1 MTKRSHYIDNKVFL
15 EEMVAY
21 KEKVR
26 EAEKNEAVKP
36 QLSEYVGKCFM
47 MIAENLSHKPNFLSY
62 TFRDE
67 MVSDAI
73 ENCVLYAGNFDPD
86 KSNNPFAYFT
96 QIVYYSFLRR
106 IQREK
111 KQLYVKYKSAE
122 MSGLIDE
129 FNQLETD
136 DGGITRQFEL
146 YDNIS
151 QFIESFETTRANK
164 LDIKKQQKASQN
176 LGIFVDDEESE

>member
-1 MTKRSHYIDNKVFL
+1 MAKRTHYIDNKIFL
-15 EEMVAY
+15 EEMITY
-21 KEKVR
+21 KKKLT
-26 EAEKNEAVKP
+26 EAEGNGVVKP

-67 MVSDAI
+67 MISDAI
-73 ENCVLYAGNFDPD
+73 ENCVLYAGNFDPS

-129 FNQLETD
+129 FNQLESD
-136 DGGITRQFEL
+136 DGTTRQFEL

-151 QFIESFETTRANK
+151 QFIESFENTRATK
-164 LDIKKQQKASQN
+164 LDIKKQQKSMVN
-176 LGIFVDDEESE
+176 TGIFVIEEDGE